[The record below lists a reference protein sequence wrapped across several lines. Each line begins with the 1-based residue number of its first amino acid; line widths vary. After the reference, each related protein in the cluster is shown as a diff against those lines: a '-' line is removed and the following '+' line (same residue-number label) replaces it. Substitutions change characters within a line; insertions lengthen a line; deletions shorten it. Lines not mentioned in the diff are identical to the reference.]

1 MRNIS
6 HNNKWNLGI
15 VQLHVKPLPNPLIK
29 IKHNDNL
36 DKDLINIKL
45 RRDPGSQKLDLYEF
59 KMSLFNNG
67 NPEEFL
73 LFVNNFNTTLG
84 SSRTLQAGVN
94 IQYLHTLV
102 SGEALQHFDTLS
114 SDVESGIQITFFGGI
129 GYVLFSF

>member
-59 KMSLFNNG
+59 KMSLFDNV

-73 LFVNNFNTTLG
+73 LFVNNFNTALG

-102 SGEALQHFDTLS
+102 SGEALQQFDTLS
-114 SDVESGIQITFFGGI
+114 S
-129 GYVLFSF
+129 L